1 MKRTLFPL
9 AIAIACAGLSGVAC
23 DDEDLIDCPEGMT
36 GFEGQNGDLCIDE
49 VETTNALYA
58 AFLTANGNACGG
70 SQECMH
76 VDEPGSHVSQDGA
89 SFVVAAGYE
98 ELPAVQVTYHGAD
111 AYCAAAGKFLCPDA
125 MWVSACEPGGAAY
138 PYGVSYDPDACNGA
152 DAAAGAP
159 VAVGTLPGCEG
170 GADDLFDMSGNVYEW
185 TDACG
190 SGACLIRGGAFDSA
204 EADLACDASH
214 EMDGPS
220 GHRED
225 LGVRCC
231 DSAL

>member
-1 MKRTLFPL
+1 MKNGTSLIVLAGLGLL
-9 AIAIACAGLSGVAC
+9 AIGC
-23 DDEDLIDCPEGMT
+23 DDADRIDCPDGMT
-36 GFEGQNGDLCIDE
+36 GFEGPNGDLCIDALE
-49 VETTNALYA
+49 ATNVDYA
-58 AFLTANGNACGG
+58 AFLTANGNTCGG

-76 VDEPGSHVSQDGA
+76 IDEPGSHISQTGA
-89 SFVVAAGYE
+89 SFAAAAGYE
-98 ELPAVQVTYHGAD
+98 SLPVVQVTYHGAE
-111 AYCAAAGKFLCPDA
+111 AYCVAAGKILCPDA
-125 MWVSACEPGGAAY
+125 MWVAACEPGDAAY
-138 PYGVSYDPDACNGA
+138 PYGIGYDPEACNGA
-152 DAAAGAP
+152 DSAAAAP

-190 SGACLIRGGAFDSA
+190 SGSCLIRGGGFDSA
-204 EADLACDASH
+204 SADLACDASH

-231 DSAL
+231 ASAL